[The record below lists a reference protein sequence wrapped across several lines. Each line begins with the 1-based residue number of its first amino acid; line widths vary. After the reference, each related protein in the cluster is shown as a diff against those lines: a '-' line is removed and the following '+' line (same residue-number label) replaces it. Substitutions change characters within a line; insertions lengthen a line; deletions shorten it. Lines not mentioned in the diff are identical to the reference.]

1 MAAWVRRGRPRKR
14 IGRFTRAGE
23 RLRPVFLR
31 RGGLLPELV
40 PPGDRLVPLSFTAL
54 RLRRRVPPDGH
65 SAVPPFASA
74 HLVAHAVAIFHAAP
88 PLLAPLAIGAR
99 SRAHGCSCRGWAVGP
114 RAART
119 AFATSG
125 AVSLAL
131 DRAAGRLAEA
141 RGPGRCP
148 GDRRPLADL
157 ARACRCDLVRLAGR
171 ASVPSPPFGAGLS
184 GRDEGATRRGE
195 PSAARRGGGLP
206 LPRGIPASSGAGVSR
221 HSRSRGAALLYRGT
235 GLRTTRG
242 SARNFNPRSRE
253 GRDSPRRNC
262 RPG

>member
-171 ASVPSPPFGAGLS
+171 ASVPSPPI
-184 GRDEGATRRGE
+184 GRGYLAVTK
-195 PSAARRGGGLP
+195 AQRGGGS
-206 LPRGIPASSGAGVSR
+206 RAQRGAGEGFPSPGDPGERRSGSEPARSQQISAPSAISAGPVNSSFPMGTR
-221 HSRSRGAALLYRGT
+221 WCHSRICLHGMPAL
-235 GLRTTRG
+235 
-242 SARNFNPRSRE
+242 
-253 GRDSPRRNC
+253 
-262 RPG
+262 